1 MCYAG
6 ASVRF
11 LLLIY
16 TVPPTPTAK
25 RAFVWRLLK
34 KLGAVYLRDGA
45 CVLPDRADTRVG
57 LYGVADKVREFGGQ
71 ASLAE
76 NAQLDESTVDLVR
89 GRSREARQAEYIAL
103 VEAGTSLATHI
114 NREVRHRDLTS
125 AELAILEGDLLKLR
139 RWRDQIGARD
149 YFSTDCAAEAD
160 QILTQCRAVL
170 DRLPDT
176 SPAALEPV
184 R

>member
-1 MCYAG
+1 
-6 ASVRF
+6 VRF

-16 TVPPTPTAK
+16 TVPPLPTAK

-34 KLGAVYLRDGA
+34 KLGAVYLRDGV
-45 CVLPDRADTRVG
+45 CVLPDRADTRAG
-57 LYGVADKVREFGGQ
+57 LHGVADKVRDLGGH

-76 NAQLDESTVDLVR
+76 DACLDASTVGLVR
-89 GRSREARQAEYIAL
+89 ERSRQARQAEYTAL
-103 VEAGTSLATHI
+103 VEAGTSLITHV
-114 NREVRHRDLTS
+114 NREARHRDLTS
-125 AELAILEGDLLKLR
+125 AERAILEGDLLKLR

-160 QILTQCRAVL
+160 QILAQCRGVL
-170 DRLPDT
+170 EPLPDP
-176 SPAALEPV
+176 SPQALELV